1 MAAIRQLALCLMI
14 VVGLA
19 GAAQAQGIPLL
30 RDAEAEYGLD
40 VLARPILTSAGLPA
54 RRTRVL
60 IVNDM
65 AMNAFVIDS
74 RTVFVNAGLILRLQS
89 ADQLQAVIAHEVGHI
104 ANGHTSRRAL
114 NAKAAR
120 NASLAG
126 IAAGVAAGVATGNPG
141 AGAGIAMG
149 TTSSAMRVYL
159 SHSREEEAAADS
171 SGLVYMAQAGIDPKA
186 FQNVLGLFEGQE
198 AIDPTRADPY
208 VRSHPLT
215 RDRLRAVGLMVD
227 EISPQT
233 SDLSDRSEADY
244 WFARVKGKLS
254 AYMRSPGYTFGRL
267 KEGDTSDAAQIARAM
282 AYFRSS
288 DMPAARREIGVLI
301 ERSPNDA
308 YAHELLGWMEI
319 ESGNPKAAIP
329 SYEAAAR
336 LAPNEPLIKAGYG
349 RALLAVDTPEMNR
362 RALEVLEQA
371 RSGDSDD
378 LALLRDL
385 AIAYSRAG
393 DTGKASLATAER
405 YALAGKFKDAEIH
418 AERAAAQ
425 LPVGSPGWERAQDVI
440 REAESKTRR

>member
-1 MAAIRQLALCLMI
+1 
-14 VVGLA
+14 
-19 GAAQAQGIPLL
+19 
-30 RDAEAEYGLD
+30 
-40 VLARPILTSAGLPA
+40 
-54 RRTRVL
+54 
-60 IVNDM
+60 
-65 AMNAFVIDS
+65 
-74 RTVFVNAGLILRLQS
+74 
-89 ADQLQAVIAHEVGHI
+89 
-104 ANGHTSRRAL
+104 
-114 NAKAAR
+114 
-120 NASLAG
+120 
-126 IAAGVAAGVATGNPG
+126 
-141 AGAGIAMG
+141 
-149 TTSSAMRVYL
+149 
-159 SHSREEEAAADS
+159 
-171 SGLVYMAQAGIDPKA
+171 
-186 FQNVLGLFEGQE
+186 
-198 AIDPTRADPY
+198 
-208 VRSHPLT
+208 
-215 RDRLRAVGLMVD
+215 
-227 EISPQT
+227 
-233 SDLSDRSEADY
+233 
-244 WFARVKGKLS
+244 
-254 AYMRSPGYTFGRL
+254 
-267 KEGDTSDAAQIARAM
+267 
-282 AYFRSS
+282 
-288 DMPAARREIGVLI
+288 MPAARREIGVLI